1 MTDELYARIRAADPA
16 AGHGVSPTSP
26 TSIRDLR
33 EQTMNSTDPNATGPN
48 TTGPNTTG
56 PSPTGGPD
64 NESGHDRRR
73 SPWLVA
79 AAVVAVLS
87 LAGAGVAGVLT
98 RGDQDGLAG
107 SKPSVVL
114 ALPDSN
120 IANSCM
126 QYSVDVLAG
135 MPTAFSGTA
144 VSVGDGTVLLRVDTW
159 YRGGSGE
166 TVALRNPDRAM
177 TSIEGVEFAEGSRYL
192 VTASEMGT
200 VNTCGFTGP
209 WTADMAADFATA
221 FGG

>member
-1 MTDELYARIRAADPA
+1 MTDDLHARLRAADPA
-16 AGHGVSPTSP
+16 AGSGVSPSSP
-26 TSIRDLR
+26 TSIRELR
-33 EQTMNSTDPNATGPN
+33 ENTMNTTDRDATHPN
-48 TTGPNTTG
+48 TTRRGH
-56 PSPTGGPD
+56 PD
-64 NESGHDRRR
+64 PAHDGRR

-87 LAGAGVAGVLT
+87 VAGAGIAGVLT
-98 RGDQDGLAG
+98 RGSEDSPAG
-107 SKPSVVL
+107 SRPSVVL

-120 IANSCM
+120 IASSCM

-144 VSVGDGTVLLRVDTW
+144 VSVGEGTVLLRVDTW

-166 TVALRNPDRAM
+166 TVALKNPDRAM